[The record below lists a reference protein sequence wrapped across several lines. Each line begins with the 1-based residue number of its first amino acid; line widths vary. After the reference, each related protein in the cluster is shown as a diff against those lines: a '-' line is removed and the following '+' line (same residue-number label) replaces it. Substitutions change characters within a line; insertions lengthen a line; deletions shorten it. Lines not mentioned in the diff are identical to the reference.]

1 MSIARLITIL
11 AVLVLNFS
19 AAIFLQ
25 TKLQAYSNLELAFI
39 ILGIIVGIVVLAS
52 IGASARWAWPV
63 TTLFFSA
70 SMANLLFLFLA
81 TDAIVT
87 FLGATLVNLVGM
99 MIAVLSITRE
109 VPIENPAPV
118 ETYDV
123 REPKQ
128 AKTQRRAGRRGSRR
142 R

>member
-1 MSIARLITIL
+1 MGIARLIVIL
-11 AVLVLNFS
+11 AVLVLNFA

-25 TKLQAYSNLELAFI
+25 TKLQAYTSLELAFI
-39 ILGIIVGIVVLAS
+39 ILGIIVGIVVLVS
-52 IGASARWAWPV
+52 IGTNARWAWPV

-87 FLGATLVNLVGM
+87 FLAATLVNLLGM

-109 VPIENPAPV
+109 IPMEEPTPV
-118 ETYDV
+118 ETYEV
-123 REPKQ
+123 EKE
-128 AKTQRRAGRRGSRR
+128 AKAGAGRVGRR
-142 R
+142 RKR

>member
-1 MSIARLITIL
+1 MGIARLIVIL
-11 AVLVLNFS
+11 AVLVLNFA

-25 TKLQAYSNLELAFI
+25 TKLQTYTNLELAFI

-52 IGASARWAWPV
+52 IGTSAKWAWPV

-81 TDAIVT
+81 TDAVVI
-87 FLGATLVNLVGM
+87 FLAATLVNLIGM

-109 VPIENPAPV
+109 IPMEQPTPV
-118 ETYDV
+118 ETYEV
-123 REPKQ
+123 EKTE
-128 AKTQRRAGRRGSRR
+128 AKGRMSKGSRKR
-142 R
+142 GR